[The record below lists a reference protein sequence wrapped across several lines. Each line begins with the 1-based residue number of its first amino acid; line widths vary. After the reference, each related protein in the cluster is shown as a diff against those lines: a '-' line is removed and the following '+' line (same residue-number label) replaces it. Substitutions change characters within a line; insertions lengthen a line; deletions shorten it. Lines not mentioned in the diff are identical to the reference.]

1 MDAIGRYRLQS
12 KVGAGAFAT
21 VWRGYDD
28 DLDVDVAVKVLADNW
43 ASRADVRERFLS
55 EARLMRR
62 IASDRVVRVF
72 DLGALDDGRPY
83 FVMDYV
89 SGGTLGD
96 VLAAGPVDPADALW
110 WGADLARAVAA
121 LHAEGVVHRD
131 ITPANLLLRPSGGKE
146 SGGGT
151 HRIVLADLGLAK
163 RAAEAS
169 GLTEAVGTPSY
180 MAPEQGRGDG
190 GFDERADVYAVGA
203 VTYALLTGRAPFV
216 ASSITDVVGRDPDQ
230 DPPSLRPLLHDAIG
244 QVDELLARALAYRV
258 GDRWAQAHTLA
269 ERLEAE
275 AYRLEQEAPLL
286 ASLRAKPPN
295 EDHINTTVGAPGR
308 PSGSSSSGS
317 ASASSGSASDPSAES
332 STVSSGAST
341 APSAA
346 SSASSSS
353 GSAARSVAAAPPDSA
368 TRTPRRGR
376 RRKALRFFALAVLLP
391 AAFAAAAAAAWYLAG
406 R

>member
-1 MDAIGRYRLQS
+1 MDVIGRYRLRS
-12 KVGAGAFAT
+12 KIGAGAFAT

-43 ASRADVRERFLS
+43 ASRADVRERFLA

-72 DLGALDDGRPY
+72 DLGRLPDGRPY

-89 SGGTLGD
+89 SGGTLAD
-96 VLAAGPVDPADALW
+96 LVAEGPLDPADALW

-131 ITPANLLLRPSGGKE
+131 ITPANLLLRPVNGKD

-151 HRIVLADLGLAK
+151 HRVVIADLGLAK

-169 GLTEAVGTPSY
+169 GLTAAVGTPAY

-203 VTYALLTGRAPFV
+203 VTYALLTGRAPYE
-216 ASSITDVVGRDPDQ
+216 ASSINDVLGRDPDAP
-230 DPPSLRPLLHDAIG
+230 PPSLRPLLHGAVG
-244 QVDELLARALAYRV
+244 QLDVLLARTLAYRV
-258 GDRWAQAHTLA
+258 GDRWNRADTLA

-275 AYRLEQEAPLL
+275 AYRLEQDAPLL
-286 ASLRAKPPN
+286 ASLR
-295 EDHINTTVGAPGR
+295 TTVTGPDEVETTVT
-308 PSGSSSSGS
+308 PSPPSAVS
-317 ASASSGSASDPSAES
+317 ASGL
-332 STVSSGAST
+332 
-341 APSAA
+341 
-346 SSASSSS
+346 
-353 GSAARSVAAAPPDSA
+353 
-368 TRTPRRGR
+368 RGR
-376 RRKALRFFALAVLLP
+376 GRLGWVLVALPILFV
-391 AAFAAAAAAAWYLAG
+391 FAAAATWLLLG

>member
-1 MDAIGRYRLQS
+1 MDVIGRYRLQS
-12 KVGAGAFAT
+12 KIGAGAFAT

-43 ASRADVRERFLS
+43 ASRSDVRERFLS

-72 DLGALDDGRPY
+72 DLGELPDGRPY

-89 SGGTLGD
+89 GGGTIAD
-96 VLAAGPVDPADALW
+96 VLAEGPVDPADALW

-131 ITPANLLLRPSGGKE
+131 ITPANLLLRPANGQE

-169 GLTEAVGTPSY
+169 GLTQAVGTPSY
-180 MAPEQGRGDG
+180 MAPEQGREDG

-216 ASSITDVVGRDPDQ
+216 AATITDVIGRDPDSN
-230 DPPSLRPLLHDAIG
+230 PPSLRPLLHDATGPI
-244 QVDELLARALAYRV
+244 DEILARACAFRV
-258 GDRWAQAHTLA
+258 GDRWNRADTLA
-269 ERLEAE
+269 DRLEAE

-286 ASLRAKPPN
+286 ASLR
-295 EDHINTTVGAPGR
+295 TTVGNVDEVG
-308 PSGSSSSGS
+308 
-317 ASASSGSASDPSAES
+317 
-332 STVSSGAST
+332 TT
-341 APSAA
+341 I
-346 SSASSSS
+346 
-353 GSAARSVAAAPPDSA
+353 AAADGES
-368 TRTPRRGR
+368 RRRRGR
-376 RRKALRFFALAVLLP
+376 GWLVVALPVV
-391 AAFAAAAAAAWYLAG
+391 FAAAAAGGWFLLG

>member
-1 MDAIGRYRLQS
+1 MDVIGRYRLQS
-12 KVGAGAFAT
+12 KIGAGAFAT

-43 ASRADVRERFLS
+43 SSRADVRERFLA

-62 IASDRVVRVF
+62 IASERVVRVF
-72 DLGALDDGRPY
+72 DLGELPDGRPY

-89 SGGTLGD
+89 GGGTLAE
-96 VLAAGPVDPADALW
+96 VLANGPLDPADALW

-121 LHAEGVVHRD
+121 LHDEGVVHRD
-131 ITPANLLLRPSGGKE
+131 ITPANLLLRPSNRNE

-169 GLTEAVGTPSY
+169 GMTQAVGTPSY

-216 ASSITDVVGRDPDQ
+216 ASSITDVVGRDPDSS
-230 DPPSLRPLLHDAIG
+230 PPSLRPLLHDAVG
-244 QVDELLARALAYRV
+244 EVDEILARTLAYRV
-258 GDRWAQAHTLA
+258 GERWHRADTLA
-269 ERLEAE
+269 ERLEGE
-275 AYRLEQEAPLL
+275 AYRLEQEAPVL
-286 ASLRAKPPN
+286 ASLR
-295 EDHINTTVGAPGR
+295 TTVGDSDQAGTTVAVAPEVRQRRRGWLLLLL
-308 PSGSSSSGS
+308 P
-317 ASASSGSASDPSAES
+317 
-332 STVSSGAST
+332 VLF
-341 APSAA
+341 
-346 SSASSSS
+346 
-353 GSAARSVAAAPPDSA
+353 VAAAAGSW
-368 TRTPRRGR
+368 
-376 RRKALRFFALAVLLP
+376 FFA
-391 AAFAAAAAAAWYLAG
+391 G

>member
-12 KVGAGAFAT
+12 KIGAGAFAT

-89 SGGTLGD
+89 GGGTLAD
-96 VLAAGPVDPADALW
+96 VLAAGPLDPADALW
-110 WGADLARAVAA
+110 WGADLAHAVAA
-121 LHAEGVVHRD
+121 LHDEGVVHRD
-131 ITPANLLLRPSGGKE
+131 ITPANLLLRPSGGNE

-230 DPPSLRPLLHDAIG
+230 DPPSLQPLLHDAVG
-244 QVDELLARALAYRV
+244 QVDELLSRALAYRV

-286 ASLRAKPPN
+286 ASLR
-295 EDHINTTVGAPGR
+295 TTVGRQDEIDTTLGS
-308 PSGSSSSGS
+308 PSEVP
-317 ASASSGSASDPSAES
+317 ASA
-332 STVSSGAST
+332 
-341 APSAA
+341 
-346 SSASSSS
+346 
-353 GSAARSVAAAPPDSA
+353 R
-368 TRTPRRGR
+368 RRG
-376 RRKALRFFALAVLLP
+376 KVLRGLLLVVLVP
-391 AAFAAAAAAAWYLAG
+391 VVFAAAAVGAWYLAG

>member
-1 MDAIGRYRLQS
+1 MDVIGRYRLQS
-12 KVGAGAFAT
+12 KIGAGAFAT

-72 DLGALDDGRPY
+72 DLGQLPDGRPY
-83 FVMDYV
+83 FVMDFV
-89 SGGTLGD
+89 DGGSLAE
-96 VLAAGPVDPADALW
+96 VLSHGPLEPADALW

-121 LHAEGVVHRD
+121 LHEEGVVHRD
-131 ITPANLLLRPSGGKE
+131 ITPANLLLRPSSGLE

-169 GLTEAVGTPSY
+169 GLTQAVGTPSY

-203 VTYALLTGRAPFV
+203 VTYALMTGRPPFV
-216 ASSITDVVGRDPDQ
+216 ASSITDVLARDPDI
-230 DPPSLRPLLHDAIG
+230 DPPSLRPLLHDSIG
-244 QVDELLARALAYRV
+244 EIDEILARTLAYRV
-258 GDRWAQAHTLA
+258 GDRWNRADTLA

-275 AYRLEQEAPLL
+275 AYRLEQEAPKL
-286 ASLRAKPPN
+286 AAQRTTFNDVDQVP
-295 EDHINTTVGAPGR
+295 TTVAQSP
-308 PSGSSSSGS
+308 
-317 ASASSGSASDPSAES
+317 
-332 STVSSGAST
+332 
-341 APSAA
+341 
-346 SSASSSS
+346 
-353 GSAARSVAAAPPDSA
+353 
-368 TRTPRRGR
+368 TRRRRGR
-376 RRKALRFFALAVLLP
+376 RWLYTSLPLLFLLAG
-391 AAFAAAAAAAWYLAG
+391 AAAWYFVG

>member
-1 MDAIGRYRLQS
+1 MDVIGRYRLQD
-12 KVGAGAFAT
+12 KIGAGAFAT

-72 DLGALDDGRPY
+72 DLGKLPDGRPY

-89 SGGTLGD
+89 GGGTLAE
-96 VLAAGPVDPADALW
+96 VLRQGPLDATDALW

-121 LHAEGVVHRD
+121 LHGEGVVHRD
-131 ITPANLLLRPSGGKE
+131 VTPANLLLRPNQGDE

-169 GLTEAVGTPSY
+169 GLTQAVGTPSY

-190 GFDERADVYAVGA
+190 GFDERADIYAVGA
-203 VTYALLTGRAPFV
+203 VTYALLTGHPPFS
-216 ASSITDVVGRDPDQ
+216 AGSISDVLNRDPDLP
-230 DPPSLRPLLHDAIG
+230 PPSLRSALHDSVG
-244 QVDELLARALAYRV
+244 QLDDIFARALAYHV
-258 GDRWAQAHTLA
+258 NDRWERADTLA

-275 AYRLEQEAPLL
+275 AYRVEQEAPL
-286 ASLRAKPPN
+286 RAQERTQISADDNDDDLP
-295 EDHINTTVGAPGR
+295 TTVAT
-308 PSGSSSSGS
+308 
-317 ASASSGSASDPSAES
+317 DP
-332 STVSSGAST
+332 
-341 APSAA
+341 P
-346 SSASSSS
+346 
-353 GSAARSVAAAPPDSA
+353 ARRS
-368 TRTPRRGR
+368 RRGR
-376 RRKALRFFALAVLLP
+376 ALFLLALPVVFVL
-391 AAFAAAAAAAWYLAG
+391 AGVGGWYLFG

>member
-1 MDAIGRYRLQS
+1 MDVIGRYRLQD
-12 KVGAGAFAT
+12 KIGAGAFAT

-72 DLGALDDGRPY
+72 DLGKLPDGRPY

-89 SGGTLGD
+89 GGGTLAE
-96 VLAAGPVDPADALW
+96 VLRFGPLDPAEALW

-121 LHAEGVVHRD
+121 LHNEGVVHRD
-131 ITPANLLLRPSGGKE
+131 VTPANLLLRPNQGDE

-169 GLTEAVGTPSY
+169 GLTQAVGTPSY

-190 GFDERADVYAVGA
+190 GFDERADIYAVGA
-203 VTYALLTGRAPFV
+203 VTYALLTGHPPYSV
-216 ASSITDVVGRDPDQ
+216 SSISDVLNRDPDLP
-230 DPPSLRPLLHDAIG
+230 PPSLRPALRDSVG
-244 QVDELLARALAYRV
+244 QLDDIFARALAYHV
-258 GDRWAQAHTLA
+258 SDRWERADSLA

-275 AYRLEQEAPLL
+275 AYRLEQEAPL
-286 ASLRAKPPN
+286 RAM
-295 EDHINTTVGAPGR
+295 ERTHISANDDDLPTTVAT
-308 PSGSSSSGS
+308 
-317 ASASSGSASDPSAES
+317 DPP
-332 STVSSGAST
+332 VR
-341 APSAA
+341 
-346 SSASSSS
+346 
-353 GSAARSVAAAPPDSA
+353 RS
-368 TRTPRRGR
+368 RRGR
-376 RRKALRFFALAVLLP
+376 ALFLLALPIVFVL
-391 AAFAAAAAAAWYLAG
+391 AGVGGWYLFG